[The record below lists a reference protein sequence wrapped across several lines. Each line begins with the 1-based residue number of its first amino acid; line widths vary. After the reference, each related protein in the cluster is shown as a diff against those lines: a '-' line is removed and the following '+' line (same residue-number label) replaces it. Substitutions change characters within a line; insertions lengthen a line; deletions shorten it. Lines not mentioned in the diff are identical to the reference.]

1 MTYAPTPQSEGLM
14 LFLQTGLNLDM
25 LFAFADVKNAFCQSH
40 PLRRPR
46 GPIYAEPCEG
56 LGLPPGALI
65 AIDIPVYGLD
75 DAPAAWRNTV
85 ASFLVDDL
93 GCVRNIVEPCW
104 YSLFDDGGNC
114 LAQILVEVDD
124 FIVATTPKFYP
135 TLQQKMKERFDFGK
149 WEEGSAEY
157 AGRRIRCTADHILVD
172 QYKYIH
178 EQIHPIALAKGRRS
192 QLNEPLTSEEF
203 SALRSLT
210 YKINWVARETRPEAA
225 GLASITAS
233 KLQSAKV
240 SDLLIVNKFVN
251 FLRTTADMAI

>member
-93 GCVRNIVEPCW
+93 GSV
-104 YSLFDDGGNC
+104 
-114 LAQILVEVDD
+114 
-124 FIVATTPKFYP
+124 
-135 TLQQKMKERFDFGK
+135 
-149 WEEGSAEY
+149 
-157 AGRRIRCTADHILVD
+157 
-172 QYKYIH
+172 
-178 EQIHPIALAKGRRS
+178 
-192 QLNEPLTSEEF
+192 
-203 SALRSLT
+203 
-210 YKINWVARETRPEAA
+210 
-225 GLASITAS
+225 
-233 KLQSAKV
+233 
-240 SDLLIVNKFVN
+240 
-251 FLRTTADMAI
+251 